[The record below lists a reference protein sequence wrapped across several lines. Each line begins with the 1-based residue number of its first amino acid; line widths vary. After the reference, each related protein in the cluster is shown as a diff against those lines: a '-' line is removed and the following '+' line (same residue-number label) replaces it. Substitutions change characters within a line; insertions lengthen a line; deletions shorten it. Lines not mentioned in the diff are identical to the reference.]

1 MISMAQDYGTAFL
14 SIRAPYVRM
23 VRNKKEIKR
32 LEKEIEEGLA
42 RGTKIRISS

>member
-1 MISMAQDYGTAFL
+1 MAQDYGTAFL